1 MENAQEVLERNEN
14 FLKITVSNFMRK
26 CSQRN
31 RNGVLS
37 REDLMQE
44 VTLCF
49 LSEVERYG
57 EETARTHSRT
67 LFNAM
72 YMAVIRAYPL
82 SVPKRSSGFK
92 QITASHLWIDR
103 WENMGERIAVDDTS
117 NMVID
122 RISVHER
129 LEVLSSSDQQII
141 NWRLDGLSQREIAR
155 RIGLSDVQMC
165 RTMKRIRRQ
174 LEQVQ

>member
-1 MENAQEVLERNEN
+1 MENAQEVLERNET

-26 CSQRN
+26 CSEKN
-31 RNGVLS
+31 RSGVLS

-57 EETARTHSRT
+57 EETARTHGRT
-67 LFNAM
+67 LFNSM
-72 YMAVIRAYPL
+72 YMAVINAYPL
-82 SVPKRSSGFK
+82 SVPKRTTGFK

-103 WENMGERIAVDDTS
+103 WENMGERIAVEDTS
-117 NMVID
+117 SMVID

-129 LEVLSSSDQQII
+129 LNKLNESDRQII
-141 NWRLDGLSQREIAR
+141 DWRLEGLSQREIGKR
-155 RIGLSDVQMC
+155 MSLTDVQMF
-165 RTMKRIRRQ
+165 REMKRIRRQ
-174 LEQVQ
+174 FEQT